1 MQLVLKVTVCLSH
14 RFYVWEKFYFILFQG
29 SENIYHF
36 CRASTS
42 FAESDVQRSSAA
54 TPSDAGDN
62 KIDYS
67 FYVKYPGSSTPIT
80 QYILASLM
88 KIELNAIQSEST
100 LFFSL
105 ETSFRPPNPA
115 SPTAVQQSN
124 TVDIEILNQQADQ
137 VLKQTVVH
145 CQAQV

>member
-1 MQLVLKVTVCLSH
+1 
-14 RFYVWEKFYFILFQG
+14 
-29 SENIYHF
+29 
-36 CRASTS
+36 
-42 FAESDVQRSSAA
+42 
-54 TPSDAGDN
+54 
-62 KIDYS
+62 
-67 FYVKYPGSSTPIT
+67 
-80 QYILASLM
+80 M